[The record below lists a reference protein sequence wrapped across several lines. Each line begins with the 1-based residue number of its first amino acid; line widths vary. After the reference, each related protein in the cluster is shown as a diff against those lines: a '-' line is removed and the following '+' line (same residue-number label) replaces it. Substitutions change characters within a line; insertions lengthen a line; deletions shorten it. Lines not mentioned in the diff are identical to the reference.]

1 MLKNDTA
8 LITGAAG
15 GIGKKTIE
23 IFSQNGAN
31 IIACIRKEN
40 KEFEKFCGD
49 LETKYNNQIRIFAF
63 DFNEDE
69 KIASN
74 LENISKS
81 YKKIDILVN
90 NAGEVTN
97 ELYLMMTE
105 KKLREIYEINF
116 FAQSKIMKH
125 VIKKMLTH
133 KSGSIINLATS
144 SVFEANIGKSA
155 YASSKAALISLSEVV
170 SREVG
175 RNNIRVNVVSP
186 GLTDTKMLIKSSSE
200 EIVKEK
206 VKEISLKRIAD
217 PNEIANVILFLAS
230 NLSSYITGQVIKVDG
245 GL

>member
-1 MLKNDTA
+1 MLKNLTA
-8 LITGAAG
+8 LITGANG
-15 GIGKKTIE
+15 GIGKKIIE
-23 IFSQNGAN
+23 VFSQNEAD
-31 IIACIRKEN
+31 IIACIRKDN
-40 KEFEKFCGD
+40 NEFEKFCRD
-49 LETKYNNQIRIFAF
+49 IESKNKNKIKILAF
-63 DFNEDE
+63 DFNDD
-69 KIASN
+69 KKLDLN
-74 LENISKS
+74 LENISKNF
-81 YKKIDILVN
+81 KKIDILVN

-116 FAQSKIMKH
+116 FAQSKIMKQ
-125 VIKKMLTH
+125 VIKKMLIN

-155 YASSKAALISLSEVV
+155 YASSKAALISLSEVI

-175 RNNIRVNVVSP
+175 RNNVRVNVVSP
-186 GLTDTKMLIKSSSE
+186 GLTNTKMLIKSSSE

-217 PNEIANVILFLAS
+217 PKEIANVILFLAS
-230 NLSSYITGQVIKVDG
+230 DLSSYITGQVIKVDG